1 MTTTSARTNL
11 PSSQEARSS
20 HSTKN
25 APAST
30 TAAPPET
37 DESTNSAGTNGVAQN
52 ATPPTVLQQQT
63 RVQHDHRRDRDG
75 ARLHDRHH
83 RAPHT
88 RQVQKAHRREKRR
101 EHGQRRQ
108 RERAHREQRGLRV
121 QKQAQSPV
129 DPAQIQKQA
138 RDARNKQREPCDE
151 AEIDDARFG
160 THRRPLDVGARAERL
175 PDQHEVGKRAGHDG
189 PRPRSAKEQVE
200 HNEHA
205 EHPCPSPR
213 TRNGA
218 ATRCRRPMAG
228 GFAAPGVRK
237 NRRRRSAPHPGPPNA
252 SPSMAQKAPLGY
264 DTVS

>member
-1 MTTTSARTNL
+1 MTTAATAT
-11 PSSQEARSS
+11 
-20 HSTKN
+20 

-30 TAAPPET
+30 TATTGRRTPGRYRKRTAARNAA
-37 DESTNSAGTNGVAQN
+37 STANAASANE
-52 ATPPTVLQQQT
+52 PTVSSVGCGF
-63 RVQHDHRRDRDG
+63 R
-75 ARLHDRHH
+75 
-83 RAPHT
+83 
-88 RQVQKAHRREKRR
+88 
-101 EHGQRRQ
+101 
-108 RERAHREQRGLRV
+108 
-121 QKQAQSPV
+121 KQAQNPV